1 MIGSRSSQKMP
12 FAGFR
17 SRGARLAD
25 GCATILGRGSA
36 EPGARRVEAALP
48 IIAALLSLA
57 VGVYVLVTTIAM
69 VIHGWSAVPYWD
81 QWDELI
87 LSPKQVFSPW
97 LYSQHNEHRILFPRL
112 LFAIDTFAF
121 AETNKFDFFC
131 NVALPLTLAGLIVH
145 VARRHVSSALTD
157 TLWIAGIVLTV
168 LFSAM
173 QYENFV
179 WGFQVQF
186 FGIQLAAVAS
196 IACLALGRATWAS
209 LVAAIAFAAIAVY
222 TLASGIIVPFLAIP
236 VALWAGRS
244 KAQIAVL
251 ALAAVALLASYLH
264 GYVPPS
270 GHSDPLRT
278 LLRPELPVYAAA
290 ELGNPFGQLL
300 RGVHAAHYLYW
311 DCAFGALG
319 LALFAVAALVHLRQ
333 GRSIGQ
339 PELVFLGSA
348 ALMVGVAFLTAL
360 GRLKF
365 GLDQALS
372 SRYATPMLLF
382 WLSLAMLATSEI
394 QRRRAD
400 LRLHVPGARLIVFRS
415 SRAHRQ
421 YRGLQLMAMGLSL
434 PGLFALACAQ
444 PRLVKTG
451 LAVAL
456 PRREAVAAL
465 LANVDDAEAL
475 AHVYP
480 HLRALQRK
488 AAELRAQHLAVFADG
503 WSRWLGAP
511 LADHVQLAA
520 PGQCQGGIDQ
530 VARLPVSGRAQ
541 WRVVGWAWDSASRS
555 VPDRIVIADGAGR
568 VVGYALSGFP
578 PLKPGHDKHSGWR
591 GDFTAPQTGS
601 VTAYALIDRD
611 RVDCP
616 LARWA
621 QVR

>member
-1 MIGSRSSQKMP
+1 MIGGRSSQKIP

-36 EPGARRVEAALP
+36 ERGARRVEAALP

-87 LSPKQVFSPW
+87 FSPKNVFSPW

-112 LFAIDTFAF
+112 LFAIDRFAF
-121 AETNKFDFFC
+121 AETDKFNFFC
-131 NVALPLTLAGLIVH
+131 DVALPLGLAALIVQ
-145 VARRHVSSALTD
+145 VARRHISRRPTE

-186 FGIQLAAVAS
+186 FGVQLAAFAS
-196 IACLALGRATWAS
+196 IACLALGRRDAPS
-209 LVAAIAFAAIAVY
+209 LAAAVAFSAIAVY

-251 ALAAVALLASYLH
+251 GIAAVALLASYLH

-278 LLRPELPVYAAA
+278 VLRPELPVYAAV
-290 ELGNPFGQLL
+290 ELGNPFGQLFQAL
-300 RGVHAAHYLYW
+300 HIAHFGYW
-311 DCAFGALG
+311 DGGFGVLG
-319 LALFAVAALVHLRQ
+319 LALFGAAVLIQLRR
-333 GRSIGQ
+333 GRSID
-339 PELVFLGSA
+339 PAELVFLGSA

-365 GLDQALS
+365 GLPQALS

-382 WLSLAMLATSEI
+382 WLSLAMLAIIEI
-394 QRRRAD
+394 RHRHAG
-400 LRLHVPGARLIVFRS
+400 LRLLTAGISVL
-415 SRAHRQ
+415 
-421 YRGLQLMAMGLSL
+421 GLV
-434 PGLFALACAQ
+434 ALADAQ
-444 PRLVKTG
+444 SSFVKTG
-451 LAVAL
+451 LAWAL
-456 PRREAVAAL
+456 PRREGTAAL
-465 LANVDDAEAL
+465 LSGVDDNGAL
-475 AHVYP
+475 LRIYP
-480 HLRALQRK
+480 APARAIEL
-488 AAELRAQHLAVFADG
+488 AAKLRAQHLAIFADD
-503 WSRWLGAP
+503 WSRWLGTK
-511 LADHVQLAA
+511 LADHVRFAQ
-520 PGQCQGGIDQ
+520 PGECQGGIDR
-530 VARLPVSGRAQ
+530 VARLPVTGPAQ
-541 WRVVGWAWDSASRS
+541 WQAGGWAWDEARRSA
-555 VPDRIVIADGAGR
+555 PDRIVIADGALR
-568 VVGYALSGFP
+568 VVGYALSGFA
-578 PLKPGHDKHSGWR
+578 PLEPGHDKHSGWR
-591 GDFTAPQTGS
+591 GDFKALDGAS
-601 VTAYALIDRD
+601 VTAYALLDRG
-611 RVDCP
+611 RVACP

-621 QVR
+621 QAR

>member
-1 MIGSRSSQKMP
+1 MS

-25 GCATILGRGSA
+25 GCARILERGSA
-36 EPGARRVEAALP
+36 AIGLRQAEALLP
-48 IIAALLSLA
+48 PIAALLSLA

-121 AETNKFDFFC
+121 AETNKFNFFC

-145 VARRHVSSALTD
+145 VARRHVSNGPTE

-168 LFSAM
+168 LFSAI
-173 QYENFV
+173 QYENFI

-186 FGIQLAAVAS
+186 FGVELAAVAS
-196 IACLALGRATWAS
+196 TAALALGRAAWAS
-209 LVAAIAFAAIAVY
+209 LVAAIAFSAIAVY
-222 TLASGIIVPFLAIP
+222 TLASGMVVPFLAIP

-251 ALAAVALLASYLH
+251 ALAAAALLALYLH

-270 GHSDPLRT
+270 GHSDPLHT
-278 LLRPELPVYAAA
+278 LLRPEFPVYAAV

-300 RGVHAAHYLYW
+300 RGVHARHFLYW
-311 DCAFGALG
+311 DCAFGVLG
-319 LALFAVAALVHLRQ
+319 LALFAIAALLLLRR
-333 GRSIGQ
+333 GRAMGA
-339 PELVFLGSA
+339 PELMFLGGA

-382 WLSLAMLATSEI
+382 WLSLAMLAISEI

-400 LRLHVPGARLIVFRS
+400 LRLNVPGARLIIFRS
-415 SRAHRQ
+415 SRARRQ
-421 YRGLQLMAMGLSL
+421 SRGLQLIAMGLSL
-434 PGLFALACAQ
+434 PGLFALAYAQ
-444 PRLVKTG
+444 PRFVKTG

-475 AHVYP
+475 AEVYP
-480 HLRALQRK
+480 HLRALGRK
-488 AAELRAQHLAVFADG
+488 AAQLRARHLAIFAEK
-503 WSRWLGAP
+503 WSRWLGTP
-511 LADHVQLAA
+511 LADHVRR
-520 PGQCQGGIDQ
+520 G
-530 VARLPVSGRAQ
+530 VRTVSGRHRRGYAAFGSRAAE
-541 WRVVGWAWDSASRS
+541 WRVSGWAWDN
-555 VPDRIVIADGAGR
+555 ADGSAPTGSSSPTSVGR
-568 VVGYALSGFP
+568 VVGYALWGFP
-578 PLKPGHDKHSGWR
+578 QSWAALARKHSGWH
-591 GDFTAPQTGS
+591 GHFTPPQTGA
-601 VTAYALIDRD
+601 VPPCTR
-611 RVDCP
+611 
-616 LARWA
+616 
-621 QVR
+621 